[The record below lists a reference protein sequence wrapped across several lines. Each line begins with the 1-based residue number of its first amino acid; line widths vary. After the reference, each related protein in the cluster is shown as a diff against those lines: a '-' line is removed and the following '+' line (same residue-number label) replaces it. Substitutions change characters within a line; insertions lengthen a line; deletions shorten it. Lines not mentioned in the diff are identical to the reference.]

1 MVLSK
6 RERYIVFAAAA
17 TLGLLALDRIIYTPL
32 MERWSDIDKRT
43 ATARKELIDANKL
56 IKESRQ
62 KSRAWADLGGK
73 RLPGN
78 ASEAESQILGSVRD
92 WASESRLSLSSLKP
106 ERNEKE
112 RDFYRITFRATG
124 SGTMSQV
131 SRFLYLLETA
141 SVPARL
147 TDVTLTSRK
156 EGTDDLTINLG
167 VATIYPIPE
176 SEKPRPAVQTAA
188 IGSLEVMR

>member
-6 RERYIVFAAAA
+6 RERFIVFAAAA
-17 TLGLLALDRIIYTPL
+17 TIGLLALDRIIYTPL
-32 MERWSDIDKRT
+32 MERWADIDKRT
-43 ATARKELIDANKL
+43 TAARKELIDANKL

-62 KSRAWADLGGK
+62 KNRAWADLGGR

-78 ASEAESQILGSVRD
+78 ASQAESQILGSVRE

-112 RDFYRITFRATG
+112 RDFHRITFRATG
-124 SGTMSQV
+124 SGTMAQV
-131 SRFLYLLETA
+131 ARFLFHIETA
-141 SVPARL
+141 SEPARM
-147 TDVTLTSRK
+147 TDVTITSRK

-167 VATIYPIPE
+167 IATIYPVAE
-176 SEKPRPAVQTAA
+176 SERSRSTLQTAST
-188 IGSLEVMR
+188 GSLEVMR